1 MNEQNKP
8 GRIKKFFRNKRLWYL
23 NKKALL
29 KEFDKVTKIANI
41 NIRSVLRTLES
52 LDQNKLYFLSL
63 DADQQELMAL
73 KDVFDRAKQELKW
86 TTPKIIFINKEIIKL
101 TEQEMDEVMDELIIK
116 YKKNKRGV

>member
-116 YKKNKRGV
+116 YKKK